1 MLTPEIMF
9 AQMPTMIAKEHYN
22 SIFIQTQAF
31 QLIEHD
37 ANLSVDKADARIISV
52 TSLTMEVY
60 IRRII
65 YMSILKYLARALNL
79 FRQIL

>member
-1 MLTPEIMF
+1 MLPPEIVF
-9 AQMPTMIAKEHYN
+9 AQMPTMITKEYDN
-22 SIFIQTQAF
+22 SILLQPQAF

-65 YMSILKYLARALNL
+65 YMSILKYLARVLNL